1 MLDAFEFSKM
11 LAMKAVNQLL
21 LSPGETAA
29 TLGYPAAFQDDY
41 YAPVWT
47 ARGAYRDDTVTID
60 PEGYPQTT
68 RSVNDRFID
77 SVDMIQRNKRLIAQE
92 SVAIMND
99 MSKYSSLAI
108 PGGAVNC
115 EDDIVDI
122 LDAMSH
128 DLLFDCNEKV
138 YDASA
143 LYVETENNSLKHIE
157 TEWEASITTIK
168 IAKDIAIL
176 TLRNGFGRDYI
187 SGLSLIHI

>member
-1 MLDAFEFSKM
+1 
-11 LAMKAVNQLL
+11 
-21 LSPGETAA
+21 
-29 TLGYPAAFQDDY
+29 
-41 YAPVWT
+41 
-47 ARGAYRDDTVTID
+47 
-60 PEGYPQTT
+60 
-68 RSVNDRFID
+68 
-77 SVDMIQRNKRLIAQE
+77 MIQRNKRLIAQE

-108 PGGAVNC
+108 PGGPVNC

-176 TLRNGFGRDYI
+176 TLRNGFGRD
-187 SGLSLIHI
+187 LSLIHI